1 MLNSFSLT
9 YPNHSSHALHSRRA
23 PAPAI
28 LRSNN
33 EEQHE
38 PVDEAT
44 AKTKKRK
51 EDAIPAEEPLMK
63 KVKTGRNL
71 KTRATI

>member
-1 MLNSFSLT
+1 M
-9 YPNHSSHALHSRRA
+9 
-23 PAPAI
+23 
-28 LRSNN
+28 
-33 EEQHE
+33 
-38 PVDEAT
+38 DEAT